1 MACYGPTK
9 RGFLMLCDTS
19 FVRRLK
25 FQFRVK
31 NSGRWQGKTVM
42 SLGFLLCLSVS
53 PSHADVPPEQIGR
66 LQKDLTPL
74 GSERGGNADGSIPAW
89 TGGLSSPP
97 SGIGYERG
105 KHLPDPFAA
114 DKPLLRVTGDNAGVY
129 DAFITRGQK
138 ALLERHDSYFM
149 DIYPTRRSC
158 AQPAH
163 VYKAAARN
171 AEVGELVAGGNGVA
185 KAIMASPFP
194 IPNNGLEIVWNH
206 TLRYRGYK
214 LQRQFTAIPVNQS
227 GDYYEIT
234 VHDDAILRWSD
245 PQKNS
250 AEELDNISILY
261 LLQTKAP
268 ARSAGYVV
276 LVQESLNMS
285 VEARRAWTYSPGTRR
300 VRRAP
305 TIAYDNPGTNSD
317 GITTSDSFGGFNGAP
332 DRFDWTMRGRS
343 EKFIVYNNF
352 RRVLTPYAEMIGKRH
367 INQEVMRYEKHR
379 VWEVEGNLKDNF
391 RHVYSR
397 RVFYIDEDTKGIV
410 ATEIYDGRGELW
422 RVQELGGG
430 VQYELPL
437 CGGSG
442 DTVYDLVV
450 GRYLMLGLINEE
462 KPINFDAS
470 HLDADRYTP
479 ANIRRLGR

>member
-1 MACYGPTK
+1 M
-9 RGFLMLCDTS
+9 RRISFLT
-19 FVRRLK
+19 
-25 FQFRVK
+25 
-31 NSGRWQGKTVM
+31 TV
-42 SLGFLLCLSVS
+42 SCLSAALVL
-53 PSHADVPPEQIGR
+53 PVAAKVPPEQIAR
-66 LQKDLTPL
+66 LGDDLTPL
-74 GSERGGNADGSIPAW
+74 GSEKAANADGSIPAW
-89 TGGLSSPP
+89 SGGITAPP
-97 SGIGYERG
+97 EGIGYEKG

-114 DKPLLRVTGDNAGVY
+114 DKPIVRIDKSNMEAH
-129 DAFITRGQK
+129 DAHLTRGQK
-138 ALLERHDSYFM
+138 AMMEQYDTYFL
-149 DIYPTRRSC
+149 DVYPTRRSC
-158 AQPAH
+158 AQPEH
-163 VYKAAARN
+163 VYKAAVHN
-171 AEVGELVAGGNGVA
+171 AEVGELVAEGNGVA

-194 IPNNGLEIVWNH
+194 IPNNALEVVWNH

-214 LQRQFTAIPVNQS
+214 LQRQFTAIPVNQN

-245 PQKNS
+245 PQKRT
-250 AEELDNISILY
+250 AEDLENISIYY

-276 LVQESLNMS
+276 LVQESLNMM

-332 DRFDWTMRGRS
+332 DRFDWSLRGRS
-343 EKFIVYNNF
+343 EKYIAYNNY
-352 RRVLTPYAEMIGKRH
+352 RRVLAPYKELVGKRH
-367 INQEVMRYEKHR
+367 VNQSLMRYEKHR
-379 VWEVEGNLKDNF
+379 VWEVVGTLKENF
-391 RHVYSR
+391 RHVYGR

-410 ATEIYDGRGELW
+410 ATEIYDGRGQLW

-450 GRYLMLGLINEE
+450 GRYLMVGLVNEE
-462 KPINFDAS
+462 KPVDFDAS
-470 HLDADRYTP
+470 HLDAGRYTP

>member
-1 MACYGPTK
+1 MHRFSIILTASA
-9 RGFLMLCDTS
+9 LC
-19 FVRRLK
+19 
-25 FQFRVK
+25 
-31 NSGRWQGKTVM
+31 GA
-42 SLGFLLCLSVS
+42 LLA
-53 PSHADVPPEQIGR
+53 PAHAKVPPEQAAR
-66 LQKDLTPL
+66 LGADLTPL
-74 GSERGGNADGSIPAW
+74 GSERAGNADGSIPAW
-89 TGGLSSPP
+89 TGGITSPP
-97 SGIGYERG
+97 EGIGYEKG

-114 DKPLLRVTGDNAGVY
+114 DKPLVRI
-129 DAFITRGQK
+129 DASNMEAHDAYLTRGQK
-138 ALLERHDSYFM
+138 ALMAQYGSYFM
-149 DIYPTRRSC
+149 DVYPSRRSC
-158 AQPAH
+158 AQPEH
-163 VYKAAARN
+163 VYEAAKRN
-171 AEVGELVAGGNGVA
+171 ADIGELVADGNGVA

-194 IPNNGLEIVWNH
+194 IPNNALEIVWNH

-214 LQRQFTAIPVNQS
+214 LQRQFTAIPVNQN

-245 PQKNS
+245 PQKRA
-250 AEELDNISILY
+250 AEELDNISIYY

-276 LVQESLNMS
+276 LVQESLNML

-317 GITTSDSFGGFNGAP
+317 GITTSDSFGGYNGAP
-332 DRFDWTMRGRS
+332 DRFDWTVRGRS
-343 EKFIVYNNF
+343 EKYVAYNNY
-352 RRVLTPYAEMIGKRH
+352 RRVLAPYKELVGKQH
-367 INQEVMRYEKHR
+367 VNQSLMRYEKHR
-379 VWEVEGNLKDNF
+379 VWEVVGTLKENF
-391 RHVYSR
+391 RHVYGR

-410 ATEIYDGRGELW
+410 ATEIYDGRGQLW

-462 KPINFDAS
+462 KPIDFDAS
-470 HLDADRYTP
+470 HLDANRYTP

>member
-1 MACYGPTK
+1 MSFRKSFLTLSLSALMATAQAK
-9 RGFLMLCDTS
+9 
-19 FVRRLK
+19 
-25 FQFRVK
+25 
-31 NSGRWQGKTVM
+31 
-42 SLGFLLCLSVS
+42 
-53 PSHADVPPEQIGR
+53 VPPEQMAR
-66 LQKDLTPL
+66 LDQDLTPL
-74 GSERGGNADGSIPAW
+74 GSERGANKDGSIPAW
-89 TGGLSSPP
+89 TGGLTSPP
-97 SGIGYERG
+97 EGIGYEKG

-114 DKPLLRVTGDNAGVY
+114 DKPLFRVTGANANDY
-129 DAFITRGQK
+129 DQFITRGQR
-138 ALLERHDSYFM
+138 ALLERHDSYFL
-149 DIYPTRRSC
+149 DVYPTRRSC
-158 AQPAH
+158 ALPDF
-163 VYKAAARN
+163 VYKAARN
-171 AEVGELVAGGNGVA
+171 NALIGELVSDGNGVA

-194 IPNNGLEIVWNH
+194 IPNNGLELVWNH

-227 GDYYEIT
+227 GDYYQIT

-245 PQKNS
+245 PQKRN
-250 AEELDNISILY
+250 AEELDNISIYY

-285 VEARRAWTYSPGTRR
+285 IEARRAWTYSPGTRR

-332 DRFDWTMRGRS
+332 DRFDWTARGRS
-343 EKFIVYNNF
+343 EKFIAYNNY
-352 RRVLTPYAEMIGKRH
+352 RRVLASYQELVGKKH
-367 INQEVMRYEKHR
+367 VNQELMRYEKHR

-410 ATEIYDGRGELW
+410 ATEIYDGRGQLW

-442 DTVYDLVV
+442 DTIYDLMV
-450 GRYLMLGLINEE
+450 GRYLMVGLINEE
-462 KPINFDAS
+462 KPIDFDAS
-470 HLDADRYTP
+470 HLDAGRYTP
-479 ANIRRLGR
+479 SNIRRLGR

>member
-1 MACYGPTK
+1 
-9 RGFLMLCDTS
+9 MLFVTP
-19 FVRRLK
+19 FVRQLKCLFAVKDTGRRLA
-25 FQFRVK
+25 
-31 NSGRWQGKTVM
+31 KTVM
-42 SLGFLLCLSVS
+42 SLGFLLGLAIS
-53 PSHADVPPEQIGR
+53 PSRADVPPEQIAR

-97 SGIGYERG
+97 AGIGYEKG

-114 DKPLLRVTGDNAGVY
+114 DKPLLRVTGANAGAY

-149 DIYPTRRSC
+149 DVYPTRRSC
-158 AQPAH
+158 AQPEH

-171 AEVGELVAGGNGVA
+171 AEIGELVAEGNGVA

-206 TLRYRGYK
+206 TLRYRGFK
-214 LQRQFTAIPVNQS
+214 LQREFTAIPVNQN

-245 PQKNS
+245 PQKNN

-352 RRVLTPYAEMIGKRH
+352 RRVLTPYAEMIGKHH

-391 RHVYSR
+391 RHVYAR

-410 ATEIYDGRGELW
+410 ATEIYDGRGDLW

-470 HLDADRYTP
+470 HLDANRYTP

>member
-1 MACYGPTK
+1 M
-9 RGFLMLCDTS
+9 RRISFLT
-19 FVRRLK
+19 
-25 FQFRVK
+25 
-31 NSGRWQGKTVM
+31 TV
-42 SLGFLLCLSVS
+42 SCLSAALILPV
-53 PSHADVPPEQIGR
+53 AAKVPPEQIAR
-66 LQKDLTPL
+66 LGDDLTPL
-74 GSERGGNADGSIPAW
+74 GSEKAANPDGSIPAW
-89 TGGLSSPP
+89 TGGITAPP
-97 SGIGYERG
+97 EGIGYEKG

-114 DKPLLRVTGDNAGVY
+114 DKPIVRIDKSNMEAH
-129 DAFITRGQK
+129 DAHLTRGQK
-138 ALLERHDSYFM
+138 AMMEQYDTYFL
-149 DIYPTRRSC
+149 DVYPTRRSC
-158 AQPAH
+158 AQPEH
-163 VYKAAARN
+163 VYKAAVHN
-171 AEVGELVAGGNGVA
+171 AEVGELVAEGNGVA

-194 IPNNGLEIVWNH
+194 IPNNALEVVWNH

-214 LQRQFTAIPVNQS
+214 LQRQFTAIPVNQN

-245 PQKNS
+245 PQKRT
-250 AEELDNISILY
+250 AEDLENISIYY

-276 LVQESLNMS
+276 LVQESLNMM

-332 DRFDWTMRGRS
+332 DRFDWSLRGRS
-343 EKFIVYNNF
+343 EKYIAYNNY
-352 RRVLTPYAEMIGKRH
+352 RRVLAPYQELVGKRH
-367 INQEVMRYEKHR
+367 VNQSLMRYEKHR
-379 VWEVEGNLKDNF
+379 VWEVVGTLKENF
-391 RHVYSR
+391 RHVYGR

-410 ATEIYDGRGELW
+410 ATEIYDGRGQLW

-442 DTVYDLVV
+442 NTVYDLVV
-450 GRYLMLGLINEE
+450 GRYLMVGLVNEE
-462 KPINFDAS
+462 KPVDFDAS
-470 HLDADRYTP
+470 HLDAGRYTP

>member
-1 MACYGPTK
+1 
-9 RGFLMLCDTS
+9 MLFVTP
-19 FVRRLK
+19 FVRQLKCLFAVKDTGRRLA
-25 FQFRVK
+25 
-31 NSGRWQGKTVM
+31 KTVM
-42 SLGFLLCLSVS
+42 SLGFLLGLAIS
-53 PSHADVPPEQIGR
+53 PSRADVPPEQIAR

-97 SGIGYERG
+97 AGIGYEKG

-114 DKPLLRVTGDNAGVY
+114 DKPLLRVTGANAGAY

-149 DIYPTRRSC
+149 DVYPTRRSC
-158 AQPAH
+158 AQPEH

-171 AEVGELVAGGNGVA
+171 AEIGELVAEGNGVA

-206 TLRYRGYK
+206 TLRYRGFK
-214 LQRQFTAIPVNQS
+214 LQREFTAIPVNQN

-245 PQKNS
+245 PQKNN

-268 ARSAGYVV
+268 ARSAGYEV

-352 RRVLTPYAEMIGKRH
+352 RRVLTPYAEMIGKHH

-391 RHVYSR
+391 RHVYAR

-410 ATEIYDGRGELW
+410 ATEIYDGRGDLW

-470 HLDADRYTP
+470 HLDANRYTP

>member
-1 MACYGPTK
+1 
-9 RGFLMLCDTS
+9 
-19 FVRRLK
+19 
-25 FQFRVK
+25 
-31 NSGRWQGKTVM
+31 M
-42 SLGFLLCLSVS
+42 SLNRIFFAALLLTWTG
-53 PSHADVPPEQIGR
+53 AAQAKVPPEQMAR
-66 LQKDLTPL
+66 LDQDLTPL
-74 GSERGGNADGSIPAW
+74 GSERGGNGDGSIPAW
-89 TGGLSSPP
+89 NGGLTSPP
-97 SGIGYERG
+97 DGIGYEKG

-114 DKPLLRVTGDNAGVY
+114 DQQLFRVTGANAAQY
-129 DAFITRGQK
+129 DRFITRGQR
-138 ALLERHDSYFM
+138 ALLERYDSYFM
-149 DIYPTRRSC
+149 DVYPTRRSC
-158 AQPAH
+158 AHPEF
-163 VYKAAARN
+163 VYQAARN
-171 AEVGELVAGGNGVA
+171 NALVGELVSDGNGVA

-194 IPNNGLEIVWNH
+194 IPNNGLEIIWNH

-227 GDYYEIT
+227 GDYYQIT

-245 PQKNS
+245 PQKRS
-250 AEELDNISILY
+250 AEELDNISIYY

-268 ARSAGYVV
+268 ARLAGYVV

-285 VEARRAWTYSPGTRR
+285 IEARRAWTYSPGTRR

-343 EKFIVYNNF
+343 EKFIAYNNF
-352 RRVLTPYAEMIGKRH
+352 RRVLAPYKELVGKKH
-367 INQEVMRYEKHR
+367 INQELMRYEKHR

-391 RHVYSR
+391 RHIYSR

-410 ATEIYDGRGELW
+410 ATEIYDGRGQLW

-442 DTVYDLVV
+442 SAVYDLMV
-450 GRYLMLGLINEE
+450 GRYLLLGLINEE
-462 KPINFDAS
+462 KPIDFDAQ
-470 HLDADRYTP
+470 HLDANRYTP
-479 ANIRRLGR
+479 GNIRRLGR

>member
-1 MACYGPTK
+1 
-9 RGFLMLCDTS
+9 
-19 FVRRLK
+19 
-25 FQFRVK
+25 
-31 NSGRWQGKTVM
+31 M
-42 SLGFLLCLSVS
+42 SLRKSFLTLSLS
-53 PSHADVPPEQIGR
+53 ALMATAQAKVPPEQMAR
-66 LQKDLTPL
+66 LDQDLTPL
-74 GSERGGNADGSIPAW
+74 GSERGANKDGSIPAW
-89 TGGLSSPP
+89 TGGLTGPP
-97 SGIGYERG
+97 EGIGYEKG
-105 KHLPDPFAA
+105 KHLPDPFSA
-114 DKPLLRVTGDNAGVY
+114 DQPLFRVTGANAGDY
-129 DAFITRGQK
+129 DQFITRGQR
-138 ALLERHDSYFM
+138 AMLERHDTYFL
-149 DIYPTRRSC
+149 DVYPTRRSC
-158 AQPAH
+158 ALPDF
-163 VYKAAARN
+163 VYKAARN
-171 AEVGELVAGGNGVA
+171 NALIGELVSDGNGVA
-185 KAIMASPFP
+185 RAIMASPFP
-194 IPNNGLEIVWNH
+194 IPNNGLELVWNH

-227 GDYYEIT
+227 GDYYQIT

-245 PQKNS
+245 PQKRN
-250 AEELDNISILY
+250 AEELDNISIYY

-332 DRFDWTMRGRS
+332 DRFDWTARGRS
-343 EKFIVYNNF
+343 EKFIAYNNY
-352 RRVLTPYAEMIGKRH
+352 RRVLTPYEQLVGKHH
-367 INQEVMRYEKHR
+367 INQELMRYEKHR

-410 ATEIYDGRGELW
+410 ATEIYDGRGQLW

-442 DTVYDLVV
+442 DTVYDLMV

-462 KPINFDAS
+462 KPIDFDAK
-470 HLDADRYTP
+470 HLDASRYTP

>member
-1 MACYGPTK
+1 M
-9 RGFLMLCDTS
+9 RRISFLT
-19 FVRRLK
+19 
-25 FQFRVK
+25 
-31 NSGRWQGKTVM
+31 TV
-42 SLGFLLCLSVS
+42 SCLSAALILPV
-53 PSHADVPPEQIGR
+53 AAKVPPEQIAR
-66 LQKDLTPL
+66 LGDDLTPL
-74 GSERGGNADGSIPAW
+74 GSEKAANADGSIPAW
-89 TGGLSSPP
+89 SGGITAPP
-97 SGIGYERG
+97 EGIGYEKG

-114 DKPLLRVTGDNAGVY
+114 DKPIVRIDKSNMEAH
-129 DAFITRGQK
+129 DAHLTRGQK
-138 ALLERHDSYFM
+138 AMMEQYDTYFL
-149 DIYPTRRSC
+149 DVYPTRRSC
-158 AQPAH
+158 AQPEH
-163 VYKAAARN
+163 VYKAAVHN
-171 AEVGELVAGGNGVA
+171 AEVGELVAEGNGVA

-194 IPNNGLEIVWNH
+194 IPNNALEVVWNH

-214 LQRQFTAIPVNQS
+214 LQRQFTAIPVNQN

-245 PQKNS
+245 PQKRT
-250 AEELDNISILY
+250 AEDLENISIYY

-276 LVQESLNMS
+276 LVQESLNMM

-332 DRFDWTMRGRS
+332 DRFDWSLRGRS
-343 EKFIVYNNF
+343 EKYIAYNNY
-352 RRVLTPYAEMIGKRH
+352 RRVLAPYKELVGERH
-367 INQEVMRYEKHR
+367 VNQSLMRYEKHR
-379 VWEVEGNLKDNF
+379 VWEVVGTLKENF
-391 RHVYSR
+391 RHVYGR

-410 ATEIYDGRGELW
+410 ATEIYDGRGQLW

-450 GRYLMLGLINEE
+450 GRYLMVGLVNEE
-462 KPINFDAS
+462 KPVDFDAS
-470 HLDADRYTP
+470 HLDAGRYTP

>member
-1 MACYGPTK
+1 MLIRKFSFILAALLAC
-9 RGFLMLCDTS
+9 
-19 FVRRLK
+19 
-25 FQFRVK
+25 
-31 NSGRWQGKTVM
+31 
-42 SLGFLLCLSVS
+42 SV
-53 PSHADVPPEQIGR
+53 AQAKVPPEQMAR
-66 LQKDLTPL
+66 LDADLTPL
-74 GSERGGNADGSIPAW
+74 GSERGGNQDGSIPAW
-89 TGGLSSPP
+89 RGGLTSPP
-97 SGIGYERG
+97 EGIGYEKG

-114 DKPLLRVTGDNAGVY
+114 DKPLFRVTGANAGDY

-149 DIYPTRRSC
+149 DIYPSRRSC
-158 AQPAH
+158 AQPEF
-163 VYKAAARN
+163 VYKAARN
-171 AEVGELVAGGNGVA
+171 NALVGELVAEGNGVSE
-185 KAIMASPFP
+185 AIMASPFP

-214 LQRQFTAIPVNQS
+214 LQREFTAIPVNQS
-227 GDYYEIT
+227 GDYYQIT

-245 PQKNS
+245 PQKRN
-250 AEELDNISILY
+250 AEELDNISIYY

-332 DRFDWTMRGRS
+332 DRFNWTVRGRS
-343 EKFIVYNNF
+343 EKFIAYNNF
-352 RRVLTPYAEMIGKRH
+352 RRVLVPYDELVGKHH
-367 INQEVMRYEKHR
+367 INQAVMRYEKHR

-391 RHVYSR
+391 RHIYAR

-410 ATEIYDGRGELW
+410 ATEIYDGRGDLW

-442 DTVYDLVV
+442 DTVYDLMV
-450 GRYLMLGLINEE
+450 GRYLMTGLINEE
-462 KPINFDAS
+462 KPIDFDAS
-470 HLDADRYTP
+470 HLDANRYTP
-479 ANIRRLGR
+479 GNIRRLGR

>member
-1 MACYGPTK
+1 MRALPIILSSIFFSVFLILPAMAK
-9 RGFLMLCDTS
+9 
-19 FVRRLK
+19 
-25 FQFRVK
+25 
-31 NSGRWQGKTVM
+31 
-42 SLGFLLCLSVS
+42 
-53 PSHADVPPEQIGR
+53 VPPEQVAR
-66 LQKDLTPL
+66 LSEDLTPL

-89 TGGLSSPP
+89 TGGITSPP
-97 SGIGYERG
+97 KGIGYEAG
-105 KHLPDPFAA
+105 KHLPDPFSG
-114 DKPLLRVTGDNAGVY
+114 DKPLFRIDATNAAKY

-138 ALLERHDSYFM
+138 ALMERYSTYFM
-149 DIYPTRRSC
+149 DVYPTRRSC

-163 VYKAAARN
+163 VYKAAVKN
-171 AEVGELVAGGNGVA
+171 AMTGELVADGNGVE

-214 LQRQFTAIPVNQS
+214 LQRQFTAIPVNQT
-227 GDYYEIT
+227 GDHYEIT

-245 PQKNS
+245 PQKSS
-250 AEELDNISILY
+250 AKDLENVSILY

-268 ARSAGYVV
+268 ARSAGFVV
-276 LVQESLNMS
+276 LVQETLNMA
-285 VEARRAWTYSPGTRR
+285 VESRRAWTYSPGTRR

-317 GITTSDSFGGFNGAP
+317 GITTSDSFGGYNGAP

-343 EKFIVYNNF
+343 EKFIAYNNY
-352 RRVLTPYAEMIGKRH
+352 RRVLAPYSELVGKKH
-367 INQEVMRYEKHR
+367 ANPSLMRYEKHR
-379 VWEVEGNLKDNF
+379 VWEVVGTLKENF
-391 RHVYSR
+391 RHVYAK

-410 ATEIYDGRGELW
+410 ATEIYDGRGQLW

-462 KPINFDAS
+462 KPIDFDAA
-470 HLDADRYTP
+470 HLDAKRYTP
-479 ANIRRLGR
+479 SSIRRLGR

>member
-1 MACYGPTK
+1 
-9 RGFLMLCDTS
+9 MLFVTP
-19 FVRRLK
+19 FVRQSK
-25 FQFRVK
+25 CQTAVK
-31 NSGRWQGKTVM
+31 NTGRWRTKTVM
-42 SLGFLLCLSVS
+42 SLGFLVGLAVS
-53 PSHADVPPEQIGR
+53 PSAADVPPEQIAR

-97 SGIGYERG
+97 AGIGYEKG

-114 DKPLLRVTGDNAGVY
+114 DKPLFRVSGSNAGDY

-138 ALLERHDSYFM
+138 ALMERHDTYFM
-149 DIYPTRRSC
+149 DIYPSRRSC
-158 AQPAH
+158 AHPEH
-163 VYKAAARN
+163 VYKAAVRN
-171 AEVGELVAGGNGVA
+171 AEVGELVSDGNGVA
-185 KAIMASPFP
+185 NAIMASPFP

-214 LQRQFTAIPVNQS
+214 LQREFTAIPVNQN

-245 PQKNS
+245 PQKNN

-343 EKFIVYNNF
+343 EKFIAYNNF
-352 RRVLTPYAEMIGKRH
+352 RRVLTPYAEVVGKKH
-367 INQEVMRYEKHR
+367 INQDVMRYEKHR

-391 RHVYSR
+391 RHVYAR

-410 ATEIYDGRGELW
+410 ATEIYDGRGDLW

-437 CGGSG
+437 CGNSG
-442 DTVYDLVV
+442 DTVYDLMV

-462 KPINFDAS
+462 KPINFDAK

-479 ANIRRLGR
+479 SNIRRLGR

>member
-1 MACYGPTK
+1 M
-9 RGFLMLCDTS
+9 S
-19 FVRRLK
+19 FFRRL
-25 FQFRVK
+25 
-31 NSGRWQGKTVM
+31 SA
-42 SLGFLLCLSVS
+42 LGLGALI
-53 PSHADVPPEQIGR
+53 ATAQAKVPPEQMAR
-66 LQKDLTPL
+66 LDQDLTPL
-74 GSERGGNADGSIPAW
+74 GSERGANKDGSIPAW
-89 TGGLSSPP
+89 TGGLTSPP
-97 SGIGYERG
+97 EGIGYEKG

-114 DKPLLRVTGDNAGVY
+114 DKPLLRVTRANAGDY
-129 DAFITRGQK
+129 DQFITRGQK
-138 ALLERHDSYFM
+138 ALLERHDSYFL
-149 DIYPTRRSC
+149 DVYPTRRSC
-158 AQPAH
+158 AHPDY
-163 VYKAAARN
+163 VYKAARN
-171 AEVGELVAGGNGVA
+171 NALVGELVSDGNGVA

-227 GDYYEIT
+227 GDFYQIT

-245 PQKNS
+245 PQKRN
-250 AEELDNISILY
+250 AEELDNISIYY

-268 ARSAGYVV
+268 ARMAGYVV

-343 EKFIVYNNF
+343 EKFIAYNNY
-352 RRVLTPYAEMIGKRH
+352 RRVLVPYKEVVGKHH
-367 INQEVMRYEKHR
+367 INQELMRYEKHR

-410 ATEIYDGRGELW
+410 ATEIYDGRGQLW

-442 DTVYDLVV
+442 DTVYDLMV

-462 KPINFDAS
+462 KPIDFDAN
-470 HLDADRYTP
+470 HLDANRYTP
-479 ANIRRLGR
+479 GNIRRLGR

>member
-1 MACYGPTK
+1 M
-9 RGFLMLCDTS
+9 
-19 FVRRLK
+19 
-25 FQFRVK
+25 
-31 NSGRWQGKTVM
+31 
-42 SLGFLLCLSVS
+42 
-53 PSHADVPPEQIGR
+53 DV
-66 LQKDLTPL
+66 
-74 GSERGGNADGSIPAW
+74 
-89 TGGLSSPP
+89 
-97 SGIGYERG
+97 
-105 KHLPDPFAA
+105 
-114 DKPLLRVTGDNAGVY
+114 
-129 DAFITRGQK
+129 
-138 ALLERHDSYFM
+138 
-149 DIYPTRRSC
+149 YPTRRSC
-158 AQPAH
+158 AHPEF
-163 VYKAAARN
+163 VYQAARN
-171 AEVGELVAGGNGVA
+171 NALVGELVSDGNGVA

-227 GDYYEIT
+227 GDYYQIT

-245 PQKNS
+245 PQKRS
-250 AEELDNISILY
+250 AEELDNISIYY

-268 ARSAGYVV
+268 ARLAGYVV

-285 VEARRAWTYSPGTRR
+285 IEARRAWTYSPGTRR

-332 DRFDWTMRGRS
+332 DRFDWTVRGRS
-343 EKFIVYNNF
+343 EKFIAYNNY
-352 RRVLTPYAEMIGKRH
+352 RRVLVPYKELVGKKH
-367 INQEVMRYEKHR
+367 INQELMRYEKHR

-391 RHVYSR
+391 RHIYSR

-410 ATEIYDGRGELW
+410 ATEIYDGRGQLW

-442 DTVYDLVV
+442 SAVYDLMV
-450 GRYLMLGLINEE
+450 GRYLLLGLINEE
-462 KPINFDAS
+462 KPIDFDAS
-470 HLDADRYTP
+470 HLDANRYTP
-479 ANIRRLGR
+479 GNIRRLGR

>member
-1 MACYGPTK
+1 MSF
-9 RGFLMLCDTS
+9 RTS
-19 FVRRLK
+19 FL
-25 FQFRVK
+25 
-31 NSGRWQGKTVM
+31 TL
-42 SLGFLLCLSVS
+42 SLSALM
-53 PSHADVPPEQIGR
+53 ATAQAKVPPEQMAR
-66 LQKDLTPL
+66 LDQDLTPL
-74 GSERGGNADGSIPAW
+74 GSERGANKDGSIPAW
-89 TGGLSSPP
+89 TGGLTGPP
-97 SGIGYERG
+97 EGIGYEKG

-114 DKPLLRVTGDNAGVY
+114 DQPLFRVTGANAGDY
-129 DAFITRGQK
+129 DQFITRGQR
-138 ALLERHDSYFM
+138 ALLERHDTYFL
-149 DIYPTRRSC
+149 DVYPTRRSC
-158 AQPAH
+158 ALPDF
-163 VYKAAARN
+163 VYKAARN
-171 AEVGELVAGGNGVA
+171 NALIGELVSDGNGVA

-194 IPNNGLEIVWNH
+194 IPNNGLELVWNH

-227 GDYYEIT
+227 GDYYQIT

-245 PQKNS
+245 PQKRN
-250 AEELDNISILY
+250 AEELDNISIYY

-332 DRFDWTMRGRS
+332 DRFDWTARGRS
-343 EKFIVYNNF
+343 EKFIAYNNY
-352 RRVLTPYAEMIGKRH
+352 RRVLMPYEQLVGKHH
-367 INQEVMRYEKHR
+367 INQELMRYEKHR

-410 ATEIYDGRGELW
+410 ATEIYDGRGQLW

-442 DTVYDLVV
+442 DTVYDLMV

-462 KPINFDAS
+462 KPIDFDAK
-470 HLDADRYTP
+470 HLDASRYTP

>member
-1 MACYGPTK
+1 M
-9 RGFLMLCDTS
+9 S
-19 FVRRLK
+19 FFRRL
-25 FQFRVK
+25 
-31 NSGRWQGKTVM
+31 SA
-42 SLGFLLCLSVS
+42 LGLGALI
-53 PSHADVPPEQIGR
+53 ATAQAKVPPEQMAR
-66 LQKDLTPL
+66 LDQDLTPL
-74 GSERGGNADGSIPAW
+74 GSERGANKDGSIPAW
-89 TGGLSSPP
+89 TGGLTSPP
-97 SGIGYERG
+97 EGIGYEKG

-114 DKPLLRVTGDNAGVY
+114 DKPLLRVTGANAGDY
-129 DAFITRGQK
+129 DQFITRGQK
-138 ALLERHDSYFM
+138 ALLERHDSYFL
-149 DIYPTRRSC
+149 DVYPTRRSC
-158 AQPAH
+158 AHPDY
-163 VYKAAARN
+163 VYKAARN
-171 AEVGELVAGGNGVA
+171 NALVGELVSDGNGVA

-227 GDYYEIT
+227 GDFYQIT

-245 PQKNS
+245 PQKRN
-250 AEELDNISILY
+250 AEELDNISIYY

-268 ARSAGYVV
+268 ARMAGYVV

-343 EKFIVYNNF
+343 EKFIAYNNY
-352 RRVLTPYAEMIGKRH
+352 RRVLVPYKELVGKHH
-367 INQEVMRYEKHR
+367 INQELMRYEKHR

-410 ATEIYDGRGELW
+410 ATEIYDGRGQLW
-422 RVQELGGG
+422 RVRELGGG

-442 DTVYDLVV
+442 DTVYDLMV

-462 KPINFDAS
+462 KPIDFDAN
-470 HLDADRYTP
+470 HLDANRYTP
-479 ANIRRLGR
+479 GNIRRLGR

>member
-1 MACYGPTK
+1 MSIYS
-9 RGFLMLCDTS
+9 GFLA
-19 FVRRLK
+19 
-25 FQFRVK
+25 
-31 NSGRWQGKTVM
+31 
-42 SLGFLLCLSVS
+42 LGLGALIVT
-53 PSHADVPPEQIGR
+53 AQAKVPPEQMAR
-66 LQKDLTPL
+66 LDQDLTPL
-74 GSERGGNADGSIPAW
+74 GSERGANKDGSIPAW
-89 TGGLSSPP
+89 TGGLTSPP
-97 SGIGYERG
+97 EGIGYEKG

-114 DKPLLRVTGDNAGVY
+114 DKPLLRVTGANAGDY
-129 DAFITRGQK
+129 DQFITRGQK
-138 ALLERHDSYFM
+138 ALLERHDSYFL
-149 DIYPTRRSC
+149 DVYPTRRSC
-158 AQPAH
+158 AHPDY
-163 VYKAAARN
+163 VYKAARN
-171 AEVGELVAGGNGVA
+171 NALVGELVSDGNGVA

-227 GDYYEIT
+227 GDFYQIT

-245 PQKNS
+245 PQKRN
-250 AEELDNISILY
+250 AEELDNISIYY

-268 ARSAGYVV
+268 ARMAGYVV

-343 EKFIVYNNF
+343 EKFIAYNNY
-352 RRVLTPYAEMIGKRH
+352 RRVLVPYKELVGKHH
-367 INQEVMRYEKHR
+367 INQELMRYEKHR

-410 ATEIYDGRGELW
+410 ATEIYDGRGQLW

-442 DTVYDLVV
+442 DTVYDLMV

-462 KPINFDAS
+462 KPIDFDAN
-470 HLDADRYTP
+470 HLDANRYTP
-479 ANIRRLGR
+479 GNIRRLGR

>member
-1 MACYGPTK
+1 MVFSGHLK
-9 RGFLMLCDTS
+9 S
-19 FVRRLK
+19 FSELNRCI
-25 FQFRVK
+25 
-31 NSGRWQGKTVM
+31 SGLIKTGI
-42 SLGFLLCLSVS
+42 SLGLLMATATL
-53 PSHADVPPEQIGR
+53 PSAAGVPFGQIAR

-97 SGIGYERG
+97 AGIGYEKG

-114 DKPLLRVTGDNAGVY
+114 DKPLFRVSEGNAGDY

-138 ALLERHDSYFM
+138 ALMERHETYFM
-149 DIYPTRRSC
+149 DIYPSRRSC
-158 AQPAH
+158 AHPEH
-163 VYKAAARN
+163 VYKAAVRN
-171 AEVGELVAGGNGVA
+171 AEVGELVSDGNGVA
-185 KAIMASPFP
+185 NAIMASPFP

-214 LQRQFTAIPVNQS
+214 LQREFTAIPVNQN

-245 PQKNS
+245 PQKNN

-332 DRFDWTMRGRS
+332 DRFNWTVRGRS
-343 EKFIVYNNF
+343 EKFIAYNNF
-352 RRVLTPYAEMIGKRH
+352 RRVLTPYAEVVGKKH
-367 INQEVMRYEKHR
+367 INQNVMRYEKHR

-391 RHVYSR
+391 RHVYAR

-410 ATEIYDGRGELW
+410 ATEIYDGRGDLW

-437 CGGSG
+437 CGNSG
-442 DTVYDLVV
+442 DTVYDLMV

-462 KPINFDAS
+462 KPINFDAN

-479 ANIRRLGR
+479 SNIRRLGR

>member
-1 MACYGPTK
+1 MEFFMISHTRQNMA
-9 RGFLMLCDTS
+9 S
-19 FVRRLK
+19 FALTTAL
-25 FQFRVK
+25 
-31 NSGRWQGKTVM
+31 TVTL
-42 SLGFLLCLSVS
+42 SLGLASAVTTKALAL
-53 PSHADVPPEQIGR
+53 VPPEQIER

-89 TGGLSSPP
+89 TGGVTSPP
-97 SGIGYERG
+97 QGIGYEKG

-114 DKPLLRVTGDNAGVY
+114 DAPLFRVNGANAAQY

-138 ALLERHDSYFM
+138 ALMTRHDSYFL
-149 DIYPTRRSC
+149 DVYPTRRSC

-163 VYKAAARN
+163 VYQAAARN
-171 AEVGELVAGGNGVA
+171 AAIGELVADGNGVA
-185 KAIMASPFP
+185 KAIMAAPFP
-194 IPNNGLEIVWNH
+194 IPNNGLEVVWNH

-214 LQRQFTAIPVNQS
+214 LQRRFTAIPVNQS

-245 PQKNS
+245 PQQNA
-250 AEELDNISILY
+250 AEDLDNISILY

-276 LVQESLNMS
+276 LVQESLNML

-332 DRFDWTMRGRS
+332 DRFNWTMRGRS
-343 EKFIVYNNF
+343 EKFIAYNNY
-352 RRVLTPYAEMIGKRH
+352 RRVLTPYAEMIGKHH

-391 RHVYSR
+391 RHVYAR

-410 ATEIYDGRGELW
+410 ATEIYDGRGDLW

-442 DTVYDLVV
+442 DTVYDLMV

-462 KPINFDAS
+462 KPIDFDAN

-479 ANIRRLGR
+479 ANMRRLGR

>member
-1 MACYGPTK
+1 MLLKNFSFMLVAVLAC
-9 RGFLMLCDTS
+9 
-19 FVRRLK
+19 
-25 FQFRVK
+25 
-31 NSGRWQGKTVM
+31 SGVQAK
-42 SLGFLLCLSVS
+42 
-53 PSHADVPPEQIGR
+53 VPPEQMAR
-66 LQKDLTPL
+66 LDADLTPL
-74 GSERGGNADGSIPAW
+74 GAERGGNQDGSIPAW
-89 TGGLSSPP
+89 TGGITSPP
-97 SGIGYERG
+97 QGIGYEKG

-114 DKPLLRVTGDNAGVY
+114 DKPLFRVTGANAGDY
-129 DAFITRGQK
+129 DRFITRGQK

-149 DIYPTRRSC
+149 DIYPSRRSC
-158 AQPAH
+158 AQPEF
-163 VYKAAARN
+163 VYKAARN
-171 AEVGELVAGGNGVA
+171 NALVGELVAEGNGVSE
-185 KAIMASPFP
+185 AIMASPFP

-227 GDYYEIT
+227 GDYYQIT

-245 PQKNS
+245 PQKRN
-250 AEELDNISILY
+250 AEELDNISIYY

-332 DRFDWTMRGRS
+332 DRFNWTVRGRS
-343 EKFIVYNNF
+343 EKFIAYNNF
-352 RRVLTPYAEMIGKRH
+352 RRVLVPYEQLVGKHH
-367 INQEVMRYEKHR
+367 INQELMRYEKHR
-379 VWEVEGNLKDNF
+379 VWEVEGNLKENF
-391 RHVYSR
+391 RHVYAR

-410 ATEIYDGRGELW
+410 ATEIYDGRGDLW

-442 DTVYDLVV
+442 DTVYDLMV
-450 GRYLMLGLINEE
+450 GRYLMTGLINEE
-462 KPINFDAS
+462 KPIDFDAS
-470 HLDADRYTP
+470 HLDANRYTP
-479 ANIRRLGR
+479 SNIRRLGR

>member
-1 MACYGPTK
+1 MH
-9 RGFLMLCDTS
+9 RFSSFLSITAISAAL
-19 FVRRLK
+19 VAP
-25 FQFRVK
+25 
-31 NSGRWQGKTVM
+31 
-42 SLGFLLCLSVS
+42 VS
-53 PSHADVPPEQIGR
+53 AKVPPEQAAR
-66 LQKDLTPL
+66 LGADLTPL
-74 GSERGGNADGSIPAW
+74 GSERAGNADGSIPAW
-89 TGGLSSPP
+89 TGGITSPP
-97 SGIGYERG
+97 EGIGYKKG

-114 DKPLLRVTGDNAGVY
+114 DKPLVRI
-129 DAFITRGQK
+129 DASNMEAHDAYLTRGQK
-138 ALLERHDSYFM
+138 ALMAQYGSYFM
-149 DIYPTRRSC
+149 DVYPSRRSC
-158 AQPAH
+158 AQPEH
-163 VYKAAARN
+163 VYEAAKRN
-171 AEVGELVAGGNGVA
+171 ADIGELVADGNGVA

-194 IPNNGLEIVWNH
+194 IPNNALEIVWNH

-214 LQRQFTAIPVNQS
+214 LQRQFTAIPVNQN

-245 PQKNS
+245 PQKRA
-250 AEELDNISILY
+250 AEELDNISIYY

-276 LVQESLNMS
+276 LVQESLNML

-317 GITTSDSFGGFNGAP
+317 GITTSDSFGGYNGAP
-332 DRFDWTMRGRS
+332 DRFDWTVRGRS
-343 EKFIVYNNF
+343 EKYIAYNNY
-352 RRVLTPYAEMIGKRH
+352 RRVLAPYKELVGKQH
-367 INQEVMRYEKHR
+367 VNQSLMRYEKHR
-379 VWEVEGNLKDNF
+379 VWEVVGTLKENF
-391 RHVYSR
+391 RHVYGR

-410 ATEIYDGRGELW
+410 ATEIYDGRGQLW

-442 DTVYDLVV
+442 DTVYDLIV
-450 GRYLMLGLINEE
+450 GRYLMTGLVNEE
-462 KPINFDAS
+462 KPIDFDAS
-470 HLDADRYTP
+470 HLDANRYTP